1 MPIAQTLGVPVAQF
15 HERIMVRFILGEIVA
30 CERKETATK
39 RDDVI
44 TNYEVW
50 GDERLILE
58 ASE

>member
-1 MPIAQTLGVPVAQF
+1 
-15 HERIMVRFILGEIVA
+15 MVRFILGEIVA
-30 CERKETATK
+30 CERKETATE

-50 GDERLILE
+50 GGERLMLE